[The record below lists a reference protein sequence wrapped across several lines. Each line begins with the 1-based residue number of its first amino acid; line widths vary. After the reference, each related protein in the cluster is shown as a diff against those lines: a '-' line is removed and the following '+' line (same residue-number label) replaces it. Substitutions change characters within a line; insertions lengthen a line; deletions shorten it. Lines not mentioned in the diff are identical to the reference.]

1 MTDPGKTRQV
11 SGAGAPRADGL
22 PPGVALDPSFGDL
35 FETYF
40 SYACRALRRLGVRE
54 ADLEDVAQELFLTIH
69 RALPDSDRSRPMKP
83 WIFSFVVRH
92 AANYR
97 RLAWHRGRELDDT
110 PVSPRIVARLDAK
123 RTVLRALDALD
134 DDKRTTLVLHD
145 MEGFSAGEIA
155 ALLEVPENTVYSRVR
170 LAREA
175 FRRAIADEESP

>member
-1 MTDPGKTRQV
+1 MTDQAKTRQV
-11 SGAGAPRADGL
+11 PGEAEPLADGL
-22 PPGVALDPSFGDL
+22 PATVALDPSFGAI

-83 WIFSFVVRH
+83 WIFGFVVRH

-134 DDKRTTLVLHD
+134 YDKRTALVLHD

-155 ALLEVPENTVYSRVR
+155 GFLEVPENTVYSRVR

-175 FRRAIADEESP
+175 FRRAIADEEAP